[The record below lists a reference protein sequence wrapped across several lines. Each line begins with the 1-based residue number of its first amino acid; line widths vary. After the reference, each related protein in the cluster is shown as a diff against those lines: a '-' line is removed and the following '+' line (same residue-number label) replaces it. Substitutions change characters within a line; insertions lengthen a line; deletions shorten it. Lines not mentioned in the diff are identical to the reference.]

1 MPKLERLKL
10 AARRL
15 SNINHLGE
23 VGVRRLERKL
33 ENSSG
38 SRMRRS
44 GVSVSAAS
52 SMSLDYDPSSMS
64 LDCRPGLTPLD
75 KPPTSEGTMTAE
87 ASGDTVLPP
96 AVSGDYD
103 PSAMSLDCHP
113 SPTPLD
119 KPPTSEGAMTA
130 EASGN
135 TMLPPA
141 VSGD

>member
-87 ASGDTVLPP
+87 ASGDTVLPL
-96 AVSGDYD
+96 AVSGD
-103 PSAMSLDCHP
+103 MSLDYHP

-119 KPPTSEGAMTA
+119 KSPTSEGAMTA
-130 EASGN
+130 EASGD